1 VNQVFA
7 HSPSTQNGENAQPT
21 SPWTEA
27 YQNTPQFQMSNDT
40 AQQPERSFDRDDQRP
55 THDALFLIYNQGY

>member
-1 VNQVFA
+1 MKVFA
-7 HSPSTQNGENAQPT
+7 QFDNMYGGDSAQPT

-27 YQNTPQFQMSNDT
+27 YQNTPAFQSSDET
-40 AQQPERSFDRDDQRP
+40 APERAYDRDDQRP

>member
-1 VNQVFA
+1 M
-7 HSPSTQNGENAQPT
+7 HNGDCAEPT

-27 YQNTPQFQMSNDT
+27 YQNMPQFQSSD
-40 AQQPERSFDRDDQRP
+40 APERTYDQDDQRP

>member
-1 VNQVFA
+1 VFA
-7 HSPSTQNGENAQPT
+7 LTDSPYMHNGDSAT

-27 YQNTPQFQMSNDT
+27 YQNMPQFQPSED
-40 AQQPERSFDRDDQRP
+40 AAHQPERTYDRDDQRP